1 MLRSPITLV
10 FDAVGT
16 LIRPRESI
24 SEVYQRFARDQGLEL
39 ARATVKTRFASARQQ
54 IFSNA
59 PDQPSSNEIEK
70 QNWKTLIATVFPE
83 LPDTEQLFQGLWQ
96 YYSEAEN
103 WMLFPEVPRC
113 LETWERRGSPIVIA
127 SNFDKRLI
135 AICQQLEPL
144 HRIEHIFCSS
154 ELGFSKPDVRFY
166 REIERRLGRRLIS
179 PLMIGDDL
187 EKDVH
192 AAIKAG
198 WQARH
203 LDRSRADLTAVL
215 QTEA

>member
-1 MLRSPITLV
+1 MHLPSTLV

-24 SEVYQRFARDQGLEL
+24 SAVYQRFAQNHGLEL
-39 ARATVKTRFASARQQ
+39 SREIVKSRFVTARSK

-70 QNWKTLIATVFPE
+70 RNWQNLIETVFPE
-83 LPDTEQLFQGLWQ
+83 LPNTAPLFQGLWR
-96 YYSEAEN
+96 YYSLAEN
-103 WMLFPEVPRC
+103 WQLFPEVPSC
-113 LETWERRGSPIVIA
+113 LETWETRGHHIVIA
-127 SNFDKRLI
+127 SNFDERLI

-154 ELGFSKPDVRFY
+154 QLGFSKPDVRFY
-166 REIERRLGRRLIS
+166 REIERRLGCRLKS

-192 AAIKAG
+192 AAIRSG

-203 LDRSRADLTAVL
+203 LDRNRADLNAVL
-215 QTEA
+215 QGEV